1 MTTSVNSLG
10 QSALNLAMNTLQPHE
25 LLKVVHHYYE
35 NKAIL
40 SRDDLIKR
48 LALELKQYEID
59 LERKQLMQDSTT
71 KYVSHLSNKLEN

>member
-10 QSALNLAMNTLQPHE
+10 QSALNLALNTLQIHE
-25 LLKVVHHYYE
+25 VLTVVQHHHE
-35 NKAIL
+35 SKAIL

-59 LERKQLMQDSTT
+59 LERNQLMQDSTT
-71 KYVSHLSNKLEN
+71 KYVSHLSNK